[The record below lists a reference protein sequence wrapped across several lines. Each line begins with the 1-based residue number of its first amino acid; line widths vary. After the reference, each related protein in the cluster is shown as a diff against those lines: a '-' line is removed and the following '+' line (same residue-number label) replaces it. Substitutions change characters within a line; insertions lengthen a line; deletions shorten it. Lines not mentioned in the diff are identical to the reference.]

1 MVTVFTPTYNRKIL
15 LQELKKSLDKQSDMD
30 FEWIIIDDGST
41 DNTTEVVNQWAKDT
55 KYSVKYYKQKNS
67 GKHIAFN
74 KAVEMA
80 SGDIFICVDSDD
92 QLTQNAIEKIKS
104 EFQKTSLMDIGVV
117 SPRID
122 KYGKGNN
129 NWKKID
135 SQRVDIIDLKEVY
148 GIVESA
154 IAIRTSVLK
163 KNTPFIKFEQRQF
176 QINSPLPL
184 ITLVIPR
191 L

>member
-15 LQELKKSLDKQSDMD
+15 LQELKKSLDKQSDID

-80 SGDIFICVDSDD
+80 SG
-92 QLTQNAIEKIKS
+92 E
-104 EFQKTSLMDIGVV
+104 
-117 SPRID
+117 
-122 KYGKGNN
+122 Y
-129 NWKKID
+129 
-135 SQRVDIIDLKEVY
+135 
-148 GIVESA
+148 
-154 IAIRTSVLK
+154 
-163 KNTPFIKFEQRQF
+163 
-176 QINSPLPL
+176 
-184 ITLVIPR
+184 
-191 L
+191 

>member
-1 MVTVFTPTYNRKIL
+1 
-15 LQELKKSLDKQSDMD
+15 MD

-41 DNTTEVVNQWAKDT
+41 DNTTEIINQWAKNT
-55 KYSVKYYKQKNS
+55 KYSVKYYKQKNR

-74 KAVEMA
+74 KAAEMA

-122 KYGKGNN
+122 KY
-129 NWKKID
+129 
-135 SQRVDIIDLKEVY
+135 
-148 GIVESA
+148 
-154 IAIRTSVLK
+154 
-163 KNTPFIKFEQRQF
+163 
-176 QINSPLPL
+176 
-184 ITLVIPR
+184 
-191 L
+191 